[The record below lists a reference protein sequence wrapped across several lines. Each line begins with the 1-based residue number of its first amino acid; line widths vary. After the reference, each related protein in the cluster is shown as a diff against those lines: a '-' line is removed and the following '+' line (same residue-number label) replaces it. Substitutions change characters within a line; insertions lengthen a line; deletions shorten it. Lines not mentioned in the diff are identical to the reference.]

1 MPAIWGANMQD
12 CHGFLGS
19 EAARTECLWVGHTQ
33 ALAVAMIKDL
43 EFLGPHYNP
52 AEAHGCS
59 QCSGPVTDSLCD
71 DE

>member
-1 MPAIWGANMQD
+1 MQD

-52 AEAHGCS
+52 AEAHCCS